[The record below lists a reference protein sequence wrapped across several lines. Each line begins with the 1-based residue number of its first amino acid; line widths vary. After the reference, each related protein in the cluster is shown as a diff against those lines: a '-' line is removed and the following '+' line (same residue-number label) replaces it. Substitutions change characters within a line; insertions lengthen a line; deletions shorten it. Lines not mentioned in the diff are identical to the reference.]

1 VSAIIGLY
9 NINGKPVDNVDI
21 NRMLDRVAH
30 RGSDGAG
37 LWSNGAIGLG
47 HRMLWTT
54 PESLHEK
61 QPLLDQSGDVIIA
74 ADARID
80 NRKELIAALNLNGGS
95 PCSITDS
102 QLILAAYQKWGKMCP
117 QKLLGDFAF
126 VIWDGR
132 KEFLFCARDHF
143 GVKPFY
149 YYLLPGRFFVFASE
163 IKALLSHPEVPRR
176 LNEVRVG
183 EYLASMFD
191 DKTITFYAGILRL
204 PPAHSLTISR
214 SGTQLQQYWCLDSSR
229 RLQLRSDDAYAE
241 AFRELF
247 IEAVRC
253 RLRTAF
259 PVGSML
265 SGGMDSS
272 SITCV
277 ARHVLAR
284 DGGRRLLTFSAIFDE
299 VTQCD
304 ERAFINAV
312 LAQNSLEPHY
322 VHGDR
327 LSPLADLDHVL
338 WHQDEAFYA
347 PNLFLTWNLYGAAKE
362 QGVRILLDGFD
373 GDTTVSHGEGY
384 LDELAHTGQWL
395 ALASEVKAYARIFN
409 LSSRGLLW
417 SYTWRYGLDPIISRS
432 RALKLMLRIWRI
444 LFRRHVS
451 ADRPAWSANLNPG
464 FVQSI
469 DLAERRQVLRQARA
483 HSPQTER
490 ESHYRKLT
498 WGVMPF
504 TLEVLERAA
513 AAFGIEPRFP
523 FWDKRL
529 VEFCLAL
536 PPRQKVHGGWTRIVL
551 RRALAGILPVE
562 VQWRGSK
569 SNLGPNFEH
578 GLLAYER
585 QRLEEVILKD
595 SEIIEKYVDITL
607 LREAYH
613 RFVSGETTDDAL
625 MIWKAVS
632 LALWLQCTGLTP

>member
-1 VSAIIGLY
+1 VSAIVGLS
-9 NINGKPVDNVDI
+9 NSDGKPVGEVDVS
-21 NRMLDRVAH
+21 RMLDSLEH

-37 LWSNGAIGLG
+37 VWSDGFIGLG

-61 QPLLDQSGDVIIA
+61 QPLLNQSGDVVIT

-80 NRKELIAALNLNGGS
+80 NRKELIAELDLSGNAPG
-95 PCSITDS
+95 SITDGE
-102 QLILAAYQKWGKMCP
+102 LILAAYEKWGEMCP
-117 QKLLGDFAF
+117 EKLLGDFAF
-126 VIWDGR
+126 AIWDRR
-132 KEFLFCARDHF
+132 KRALFCARDHF

-149 YYLLPGRFFVFASE
+149 YCSLSGRFFVFASE
-163 IKALLSHPEVPRR
+163 IKALLSHPEVPRK

-183 EYLASMFD
+183 DYLASMFD
-191 DKTITFYAGILRL
+191 DKTITFYADILRL
-204 PPAHSLTISR
+204 PPAHSLTVSPA
-214 SGTQLQQYWCLDSSR
+214 GTHLQQYWSLDPSCE
-229 RLQLRSDDAYAE
+229 LQLRSDDAYAE

-253 RLRTAF
+253 RLRTAL

-277 ARHVLAR
+277 ARELLAR

-304 ERAFINAV
+304 ERPFINAV

-322 VHGDR
+322 VHGDQV
-327 LSPLADLDHVL
+327 SPLADLDQVL

-347 PNLFLTWNLYGAAKE
+347 PNLFLTWNLYRVAKE
-362 QGVRILLDGFD
+362 QGARIVLDGFD

-384 LDELAHTGQWL
+384 LNELAYAGQWFTL
-395 ALASEVKAYARIFN
+395 AAEIRAFGRTFN
-409 LSSRGLLW
+409 LSSRKLLW
-417 SYTWRYGLDPIISRS
+417 SYAWRYGLDPKISRS
-432 RALKLMLRIWRI
+432 RALKLTRRIWRI
-444 LFRRHVS
+444 LNRPRES
-451 ADRPAWSANLNPG
+451 ANLPSWSANLNPI
-464 FVQSI
+464 FVQGI
-469 DLAERRQVLRQARA
+469 DLMERRKALRQAWANPPR
-483 HSPQTER
+483 TER
-490 ESHYRKLT
+490 ENHYRNLT
-498 WGVMPF
+498 LGVMPF

-536 PPRQKVHGGWTRIVL
+536 PPQQKVHGGWTRIVL
-551 RRALAGILPVE
+551 RRALADILPAE
-562 VQWRGSK
+562 VQWRRSK

-595 SEIIEKYVDITL
+595 SRIIEKYVDMDS
-607 LREAYH
+607 LREAYS
-613 RFVSGETTDDAL
+613 RFASGGRGDDAL

-632 LALWLQCTGLTP
+632 LALWLQRTGLT

>member
-1 VSAIIGLY
+1 MSAIVGLY
-9 NINGKPVDNVDI
+9 NIDGKPVDRGDVNG
-21 NRMLDRVAH
+21 MLDSLAH
-30 RGSDGAG
+30 RGCDGTGIWSDGA
-37 LWSNGAIGLG
+37 IGVG
-47 HRMLWTT
+47 HRMLWIT
-54 PESLHEK
+54 PESLHER
-61 QPLLDQSGDVIIA
+61 QPLLDKSGDLIVT

-80 NRKELIAALNLNGGS
+80 NREELIAALDLTD
-95 PCSITDS
+95 PTPKSIPDS
-102 QLILAAYQKWGKMCP
+102 QLILAAYEKWGEMCP
-117 QKLLGDFAF
+117 EKLLGDFAF
-126 VIWDGR
+126 VIWDRR
-132 KEFLFCARDHF
+132 KQVLFCARDHF

-149 YYLLPGRFFVFASE
+149 YYFLSGRFFVFASE
-163 IKALLSHPEVPRR
+163 IKALLRHSEVPRR
-176 LNEVRVG
+176 LNELRVG

-191 DKTITFYAGILRL
+191 DKTITFYADILRL
-204 PPAHSLTISR
+204 PPAHSLTVSR
-214 SGTQLQQYWCLDSSR
+214 AGMRLRHYWSLDPSR
-229 RLQLRSDDAYAE
+229 ELQLSSDDAYAE
-241 AFRELF
+241 AFRGLF
-247 IEAVRC
+247 IDAVRC

-272 SITCV
+272 SVTCV
-277 ARHVLAR
+277 ARQLLAR

-304 ERAFINAV
+304 ERPFINAV

-384 LDELAHTGQWL
+384 LNELAYAGQWFTL
-395 ALASEVKAYARIFN
+395 AAEIRAYARTFD
-409 LSSRGLLW
+409 LSSRKLLW
-417 SYTWRYGLDPIISRS
+417 GYAWRYGLDPMISRS
-432 RALKLMLRIWRI
+432 RALKLTRRIWRI
-444 LFRRHVS
+444 LHRRRES
-451 ADRPAWSANLNPG
+451 ANRPAWSANLNPV
-464 FVQSI
+464 FVQTI
-469 DLAERRQVLRQARA
+469 DLAERRNALRQAGPNPPR
-483 HSPQTER
+483 TER
-490 ESHYRKLT
+490 ESHYRNLT
-498 WGVMPF
+498 WGIMPF

-536 PPRQKVHGGWTRIVL
+536 PPQQKVHGGWTRIVL
-551 RRALAGILPVE
+551 RRALADILPVE

-585 QRLEEVILKD
+585 QRLQEVILKD
-595 SEIIEKYVDITL
+595 SGTIEKYVNIDS

-613 RFVSGETTDDAL
+613 RFESGGRGDDAL
-625 MIWKAVS
+625 TIWKAVS
-632 LALWLQCTGLTP
+632 LALWLQHADLA

>member
-1 VSAIIGLY
+1 VSAIVGLY
-9 NINGKPVDNVDI
+9 NCDGKPVDKVDLS
-21 NRMLDRVAH
+21 RMLDSLAH

-37 LWSNGAIGLG
+37 VWSDGSVGLG

-61 QPLLDQSGDVIIA
+61 QPLFSQRGDIVLT

-80 NRKELIAALNLNGGS
+80 NRDELIAALGLIGVAPG
-95 PCSITDS
+95 SITDS
-102 QLILAAYQKWGKMCP
+102 QLILAAYEKWDERCLEKF
-117 QKLLGDFAF
+117 LGDFAF
-126 VIWDGR
+126 AIWDSR
-132 KEFLFCARDHF
+132 KKIVFCARDHF

-149 YYLLPGRFFVFASE
+149 YCFLSGKFFIFASE
-163 IKALLSHPEVPRR
+163 IKALLSHAEVPRK

-183 EYLASMFD
+183 EYLASIFD

-204 PPAHSLTISR
+204 PPAHSLTVSPA
-214 SGTQLQQYWCLDSSR
+214 GMQLQQYWSLDPSR
-229 RLQLRSDDAYAE
+229 ELQLRSDDAYAE

-247 IEAVRC
+247 MEAVRC

-277 ARHVLAR
+277 ARQLLAR

-299 VTQCD
+299 VIQCD
-304 ERAFINAV
+304 ERSFINAV
-312 LAQNSLEPHY
+312 LAQNSVEPHY

-347 PNLFLTWNLYGAAKE
+347 PNLFLTWNLCGAAKE
-362 QGVRILLDGFD
+362 QGVRTLLDGFD

-384 LDELAHTGQWL
+384 LNELAYAGQWFTL
-395 ALASEVKAYARIFN
+395 AAEIRAYARTFN
-409 LSSRGLLW
+409 LSSRRLLW
-417 SYTWRYGLDPIISRS
+417 SYAWHYGIDPMISRS
-432 RALKLMLRIWRI
+432 QALKLALRIWRI
-444 LFRRHVS
+444 LRRRRES
-451 ADRPAWSANLNPG
+451 ANRPAWSANLNPV
-464 FVQSI
+464 FVRCI
-469 DLAERRQVLRQARA
+469 DLAERRKALQQAGP
-483 HSPQTER
+483 SPPRTER
-490 ESHYRKLT
+490 ENHYRKLT

-536 PPRQKVHGGWTRIVL
+536 PPRQKVHAGWTRVVL
-551 RRALAGILPVE
+551 RRALADILPVE

-595 SEIIEKYVDITL
+595 SGTIEKYVNIDS
-607 LREAYH
+607 LREAYR
-613 RFVSGETTDDAL
+613 RFASGGGGEDAL
-625 MIWKAVS
+625 TIWKAVS
-632 LALWLQCTGLTP
+632 LALWLQRTGLT